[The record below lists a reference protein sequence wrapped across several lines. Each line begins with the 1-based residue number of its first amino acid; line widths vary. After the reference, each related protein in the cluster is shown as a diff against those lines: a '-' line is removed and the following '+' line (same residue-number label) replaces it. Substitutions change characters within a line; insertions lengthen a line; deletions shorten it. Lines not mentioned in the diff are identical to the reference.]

1 MNWEDEEE
9 EFEHKDVKANWDDED
24 EEEEPEEA
32 PPAEP
37 SQMSARKKKEKDL
50 QAKIKEREERE
61 AQYRAAQRKQ
71 EIDMEALTDAE
82 KKLARQKLVEE
93 ADFQNAKDMF
103 MHGDSSDVKAET
115 GKETLDGMSPKGSK
129 ELKKYCEL
137 LVPKLNMVMDS
148 NVRSHRLQFFKDVL
162 RGITADLSV
171 DDTKELSSHLNVI
184 SNEKIQVN
192 KGPQAKKG
200 KAKKKTTVKM
210 ERSQVLDAYVDDE
223 LDGFM

>member
-9 EFEHKDVKANWDDED
+9 EFEHKNLKANWDDEE

-37 SQMSARKKKEKDL
+37 TQMSARKKKDKDL

-71 EIDMEALTDAE
+71 ELNLEGLTDAE
-82 KKLARQKLVEE
+82 KKLARQKLVED

-103 MHGDSSDVKAET
+103 MDGDSSDVKPET
-115 GKETLDGMSPKGSK
+115 GTETLDGMSPKGSK
-129 ELKKYCEL
+129 ELKKYSDL
-137 LVPKLNMVMDS
+137 LVPKLIMVMDS
-148 NVRSHRLQFFKDVL
+148 NVRSHRLQFLKDVL
-162 RGITADLSV
+162 RGATADLSV

-184 SNEKIQVN
+184 SNEKIQVL

-223 LDGFM
+223 FDGFL